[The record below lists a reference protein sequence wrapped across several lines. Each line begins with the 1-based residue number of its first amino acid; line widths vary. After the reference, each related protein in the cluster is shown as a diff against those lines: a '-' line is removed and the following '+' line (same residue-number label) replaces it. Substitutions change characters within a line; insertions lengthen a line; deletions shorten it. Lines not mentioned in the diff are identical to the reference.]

1 MATQI
6 QLQSTNYNGQL
17 ADITFYPCS
26 GGSISLG
33 YQTIPYTYTNDDYE
47 GTYDLFFSAF
57 SQTCQLV
64 ITCPTPTPTV
74 TTTNTPTPTNTS
86 TPTTTPT
93 PTATL
98 VPAFDADAA
107 AYLNA
112 IILTG
117 GTLSPT
123 ISAAT
128 NTLFTQLKGVGLYSK
143 IFAFYPQL
151 GASSGSNSINAKLN
165 TTYDLTWNGGFT
177 WSSTGST
184 GNGTNGWANP
194 NIPITTWITD
204 PLSWHI
210 LAYQNTSNT
219 PTGGDEH
226 LLGSITTNGLLQ
238 LCNNNLGLGGNYF
251 YRAGDATAGIFTSSG
266 QTGSFMINKAG
277 TTTADYWRNTDKV
290 YSINGG
296 TSPFDST
303 SPLAFWALY
312 YSGSIYIGSYANQ
325 TFSFICLGSGL
336 SDGEAANLQTII
348 NTFQTSLG
356 RNTY

>member
-1 MATQI
+1 
-6 QLQSTNYNGQL
+6 
-17 ADITFYPCS
+17 
-26 GGSISLG
+26 LG
-33 YQTIPYTYTNDDYE
+33 VQTIPYTYTNDDYE

-74 TTTNTPTPTNTS
+74 TTTNTQTPTPTNTE
-86 TPTTTPT
+86 TPTNTPTPT

-194 NIPITTWITD
+194 NIPITTWITN

-226 LLGSITTNGLLQ
+226 LLGSITTDGLIQ

-251 YRAGDATAGIFTSSG
+251 YRAGDATAGNFTSSG

-348 NTFQTSLG
+348 NTFQTTLG